1 MATDPNIAIEAGDT
15 LENLVQQFSDQF
27 AFLRELVQN
36 SIDAG
41 STRVDIDF
49 EYTPNEDGRKG
60 VFVMHINDTGEGM
73 TREVI
78 DTKLTRLFSSSKEDD
93 YTKIGKFGIGFV
105 SIFAL
110 KPKAVFVDT
119 GKDGEYWRIYFKEDR
134 TFDRLVLPRPVEG
147 TQIKWIK
154 ELSPE
159 ENLHYRRETRR
170 VLEFFCEHAEAEIYI
185 DGELLNKPFELD
197 HPLAVQFEA
206 QGTTISCAPSLDE
219 RPFFGYYNR
228 GLTLAKGQ
236 EELVP
241 GVTFK
246 IRSRYLEHTL
256 TRDNVIKDK
265 NYDKAMAL
273 LRQAVETKLRP
284 ALFAAA
290 QAQTS
295 DEVLGYLAYH
305 LDKLPDK
312 LESEPILPTFG
323 NRKASIKEFKRDIKQ
338 HKEIL
343 IEEHHNAVVQG
354 LLDDGRIVIRWRG
367 SEAEPG
373 LGAMLRKLLPPK
385 TRIVTANSAYAS
397 PTLLTALPE
406 THGKLIDAA
415 MRILH
420 RAGSPYRKVVAGNF
434 SYPHSSVQERRYLPC
449 EKPNDLIRIDDKG
462 KRSLFAGLAALVGW
476 NSARTVILNLNHPDI
491 EPHFRFKPEVAHMAP
506 VFLAISIVAEDGV
519 SADVINKLVEAALE
533 EEEDVVKKK

>member
-1 MATDPNIAIEAGDT
+1 MASDPNIAIEAGDT
-15 LENLVQQFSDQF
+15 LDNLVQQFSDQF

-41 STRVDIDF
+41 STRVDVEF
-49 EYTPNEDGRKG
+49 EYTPNKDNDKG
-60 VFVMHINDTGEGM
+60 VFVLHINDTGEGM

-93 YTKIGKFGIGFV
+93 FTKIGKFGIGFV

-154 ELSPE
+154 ELTAKDNE
-159 ENLHYRRETRR
+159 VYRQQSRDTLKKWCR
-170 VLEFFCEHAEAEIYI
+170 HAESEIYI
-185 DGELLNKPFELD
+185 DGELLNEPFDLP
-197 HPLAVQFEA
+197 HPLAVTMES
-206 QGTTISCAPSLDE
+206 QGTYISAAPTFDE
-219 RPFFGYYNR
+219 RPKFAYFNR
-228 GLTLAKGQ
+228 GLTLFEG
-236 EELVP
+236 EEAIVP

-256 TRDNVIKDK
+256 TRDNIIKDK

-273 LRQAVETKLRP
+273 LKECVEKKLRP

-290 QAQTS
+290 QQQT
-295 DEVLGYLAYH
+295 DDNILGYLAYH
-305 LDKLPDK
+305 VAKVPVD
-312 LESEPILPTFG
+312 LEQQPIIPSLG
-323 NRKASIKEFKRDIKQ
+323 SRKISIRELKAEIKR
-338 HKEIL
+338 HKEL
-343 IEEHHNAVVQG
+343 LYEEQTNAVVQR
-354 LLDDGRIVIRWRG
+354 LVDDGRLVVRWNPNK
-367 SEAEPG
+367 EPG
-373 LGAMLRKLLPPK
+373 LGQLLAKLAGNIIPTK
-385 TRIVTANSAYAS
+385 ANDVYAS

-406 THGKLIDAA
+406 SQEKMIQAA

-434 SYPHSSVQERRYLPC
+434 NYPNSTVSNRIYLACDKPDEVIRFDKIAPKGIFER
-449 EKPNDLIRIDDKG
+449 
-462 KRSLFAGLAALVGW
+462 FFGW
-476 NSARTVILNLNHPDI
+476 NKNTTVILNVADPLI
-491 EPHFRFKPEVAHMAP
+491 EPHFRLKPEYRKEAP
-506 VFLAISIVAEDGV
+506 YLLASAIVSDDGI
-519 SADVINKLVEAALE
+519 DEKTCTKLLEAYLQ
-533 EEEDVVKKK
+533 EEDEVGV

>member
-1 MATDPNIAIEAGDT
+1 MASDPNIAIEAGDT
-15 LENLVQQFSDQF
+15 LDNLVQQFSDQF

-41 STRVDIDF
+41 STRVDIEF
-49 EYTPNEDGRKG
+49 EYTPNKDNDKG
-60 VFVMHINDTGEGM
+60 VFVLHVNDTGEGM

-93 YTKIGKFGIGFV
+93 FTKIGKFGIGFV

-154 ELSPE
+154 ELTPK
-159 ENLHYRRETRR
+159 ENEDYRAESWRT
-170 VLEFFCEHAEAEIYI
+170 LKLWCKHAEAEVYI
-185 DGELLNKPFELD
+185 DGQLLNEPFDLPHE
-197 HPLAVQFEA
+197 LAVTHEA
-206 QGTTISCAPSLDE
+206 LGTYVTCAPTLEE
-219 RPFFGYYNR
+219 RPFFGFYNR
-228 GLTLAKGQ
+228 GLTLYEGHD
-236 EELVP
+236 VNIP

-265 NYDKAMAL
+265 NYEKAMGI
-273 LRQAVETKLRP
+273 LREAVDKKLRP

-290 QAQTS
+290 RAKTDDS
-295 DEVLGYLAYH
+295 VLGYLAYH
-305 LDKLPDK
+305 LAKVPAD
-312 LESEPILPTFG
+312 LEQEPIIPSLG
-323 NRKASIKEFKRDIKQ
+323 QKKISIRELRREIKQ
-338 HKEIL
+338 HKEL
-343 IEEHHNAVVQG
+343 LFEEQSNAVVQR
-354 LLDDGRIVIRWRG
+354 LIDDGRLVVRWRG
-367 SEAEPG
+367 PDAEPG
-373 LGAMLRKLLPPK
+373 LGQMLRILADKVPMH
-385 TRIVTANSAYAS
+385 TANSVYAS

-406 THGKLIDAA
+406 VQDKMIQAA

-434 SYPHSSVQERRYLPC
+434 KYLNSSVDDRLYLPC
-449 EKPNDLIRIDDKG
+449 DKPSELIRIDKKNKG
-462 KRSLFAGLAALVGW
+462 GLLTRLLGW
-476 NSARTVILNLNHPDI
+476 NKDTTVILNAAHPLI
-491 EPHFRFKPEVAHMAP
+491 EPHFRLKPQFRREGTYL
-506 VFLAISIVAEDGV
+506 LASAIVSDDGISKEQ
-519 SADVINKLVEAALE
+519 STKLLEAYLE
-533 EEEDVVKKK
+533 EEGDE